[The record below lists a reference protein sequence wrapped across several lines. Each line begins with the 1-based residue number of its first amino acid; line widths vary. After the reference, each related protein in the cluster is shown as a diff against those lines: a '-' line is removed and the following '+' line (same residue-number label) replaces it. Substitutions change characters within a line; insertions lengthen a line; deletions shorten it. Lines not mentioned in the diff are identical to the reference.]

1 MAGKRARQQRIVELL
16 VHNRIESQE
25 QLQALLLAEDL
36 ACSQTTLSRDLQ
48 ELGVIK
54 GADGYR
60 APNGEFAED
69 SLARLA
75 RELAPRLRAADAG
88 GSTAVLRPRDGD
100 AAALARAIDAS
111 GLPQVIASV
120 ACDGLVLV
128 LTRTPADARRLAT
141 ALGGR
146 HPERRKR

>member
-1 MAGKRARQQRIVELL
+1 VAGKRARQQRIVELL
-16 VHNRIESQE
+16 AHNRIESQE

-54 GADGYR
+54 STDGYR
-60 APNGEFAED
+60 APNGGFAED

-100 AAALARAIDAS
+100 AAVLARAIDAS
-111 GLPQVIASV
+111 SLPQVIASV

-128 LTRTPADARRLAT
+128 LTRTPADARRLAA
-141 ALGGR
+141 ALGGS

>member
-1 MAGKRARQQRIVELL
+1 VAGKRARQQRIVELL
-16 VHNRIESQE
+16 AHNHIESQE

-54 GADGYR
+54 GTDGYR
-60 APNGEFAED
+60 TPASGFAEN

-88 GSTAVLRPRDGD
+88 GSTAVLRPRDAD
-100 AAALARAIDAS
+100 AAALARTVDAA

-128 LTRTPADARRLAT
+128 LTRTPADARRLAA

-146 HPERRKR
+146 HPQRRKR